1 MNTVVQKKFSKLKK
15 TFVER
20 ISKDSNNSTFSSFC
34 AFPPEVSFNGQ
45 DESENII
52 LMVRKHPITFLPQ
65 ILLSLVLLF
74 SPFFLLSIFKNVLD
88 NGSFALWL
96 GSSILFFLIAIT
108 IAVDSFFKWYYTV
121 NIITDEKIIDV
132 NFDNIL
138 FHSFAEAQLE
148 RIEDVSHKPIGIFSS
163 IFDYGNVYIQ
173 TAGTKP
179 EFVFDSV
186 PRPRDVQ
193 DTLFDLIELKQEG
206 KI

>member
-88 NGSFALWL
+88 NGSFSLWL

>member
-1 MNTVVQKKFSKLKK
+1 MNTAVQKKFLKLKK

-20 ISKDSNNSTFSSFC
+20 ISKDVNNSTFSSFC
-34 AFPPEVSFNGQ
+34 AFPPEISFNGQ

-52 LMVRKHPITFLPQ
+52 LMIRKHPITFLPQ
-65 ILLSLVLLF
+65 FILFLILLL
-74 SPFFLLSIFKNVLD
+74 SPMFLLSIFRNILD

-96 GSSILFFLIAIT
+96 GSSILFVLIAIT
-108 IAVDSFFKWYYTV
+108 VAVDTFFKWYYTV